1 MPQVDGIIDGDG
13 HVFERDD
20 ELQPYLD
27 AKYQYDG
34 LRNFPF
40 FPPLDGWNRGA
51 FAARAGT
58 GRSLP
63 HPDAGEW
70 VRFLDDHAMSAT
82 VLYPTAGLGAGF
94 LKDAVWFTDLARGYN
109 NFLSER
115 FLKMSPKLKAVAL
128 LPVVDPDA
136 AAVELKRAVEE
147 LGMVG
152 GLLPAVGLRA
162 PYGDA
167 RFDPLF
173 RQAESLGA
181 MLAVHGAPQQG
192 LGFDF
197 FEDFRAGFILEH
209 PVSQMIQFTSMIT
222 ARVFERFPRLKVA
235 FLEAGCGWAPYLI
248 ERIDQRLDGLASNQV
263 RHSPIYF
270 HAELAEQGVLS
281 YAVNAIGPDRFVYA
295 TDFPHEPVH
304 EIEEVL
310 AGFLAREDLTQDTKE
325 KVLRDNIKALYALA

>member
-1 MPQVDGIIDGDG
+1 MSQVDGIIDGDG

-20 ELQPYLD
+20 ELQPYLGEQ
-27 AKYQYDG
+27 YQYDG

-40 FPPLDGWNRGA
+40 FPTLDGWNRGA
-51 FAARAGT
+51 LGARTAGT
-58 GRSLP
+58 RSLP

-70 VRFLDDHAMSAT
+70 VQFLDEHAMSAT

-94 LKDAVWFTDLARGYN
+94 LKDAVWFADLARGYN
-109 NFLSER
+109 DFLYDQ
-115 FLKMSPKLKAVAL
+115 FLKRSNKLKGVAI
-128 LPVVDPDA
+128 LPVVDPQA
-136 AAVELKRAVEE
+136 AAVELKRAVQE

-162 PYGDA
+162 PYGDV
-167 RFDPLF
+167 RFDPLY
-173 RQAESLGA
+173 RQAEALGA

-209 PVSQMIQFTSMIT
+209 PVSQLIQFTSMIT

-235 FLEAGCGWAPYLI
+235 FLEAGCGWVPYVI

-263 RHSPIYF
+263 RNSPIYF
-270 HAELAEQGVLS
+270 HAELAEQGVLNF
-281 YAVNAIGPDRFVYA
+281 AINAIGADRFIYA

-304 EIEEVL
+304 EIETVL
-310 AGFLAREDLTQDTKE
+310 EDFLAREDLTQDTKE